1 MMETKGW
8 HGVCQ
13 FGAWMKDTKQ
23 KSAREVKCMS
33 VTFEEN
39 ETREMDG
46 NFNMQVYQLALQSA
60 HARLI
65 KLYLSIG
72 SKEEKENWKD
82 RVIILSDLIAK
93 NMEMLELIEK
103 RRLG

>member
-1 MMETKGW
+1 METKNW
-8 HGVCQ
+8 SEMYKSE
-13 FGAWMKDTKQ
+13 AWIRDTKQ
-23 KSAREVKCMS
+23 KSAREGKCMS

-39 ETREMDG
+39 KTQELHAD
-46 NFNMQVYQLALQSA
+46 FHMQVYQLALQSA
-60 HARLI
+60 HARLM

-82 RVIILSDLIAK
+82 QIIILSDLIAK

>member
-1 MMETKGW
+1 MTETKEW
-8 HGVCQ
+8 QDVYRS
-13 FGAWMKDTKQ
+13 GAWIKDTKQ
-23 KSAREVKCMS
+23 KSAREGKCMS
-33 VTFEEN
+33 VSFEEN
-39 ETREMDG
+39 ETRELGG
-46 NFNMQVYQLALQSA
+46 NLHMQVYQLALQSA

-82 RVIILSDLIAK
+82 QVIILCDLIAK
-93 NMEMLELIEK
+93 NMEMLELIAK